1 MGEAGNGD
9 DGTEGRLIAD
19 RYRLRKWIGSGS
31 MGEVWQV
38 LDERLNRV
46 VAAKRLLLPMGLSEA
61 EAEILRQRSFRE
73 GRIAARLHHPNAI
86 AVYDVAS
93 DGGRPVLVMEYLPSR
108 SLAEV
113 IDEDG
118 PLPPERVADIG
129 AQAAA
134 ALSAAHR
141 VGIVHRDVKPA
152 NILLG
157 DDGTTKITD
166 FGISRANG
174 DVTVTKTGVLT
185 GTPAYL
191 SPEAARGQPTGPP
204 SDVFALGATLFAGVE
219 GEPPFGRDDN
229 TMALLHLIAT
239 GRINQPRKAGKLA
252 PLLLRMLAD
261 DPATRPTMAEVT
273 KEMAALAKATP
284 EPPPSLVKQDPPAKP
299 KPKPSLVKPNL
310 PNIPKLIKSSIPPA
324 RRGEHTRAD
333 LPPAHAAA
341 SNWSMTNR
349 WLVIIALGAVAVIL
363 LSIGAARLLAGPRTV
378 SPPTPTPAPPTPSP
392 SLPTR
397 QPKPKPSVSAV
408 AAGQLESAVM
418 HYYGLVPD
426 DLDEA
431 WAMLGPRLRAQGRDA
446 YDAFWQRV
454 SNLRIVQAPR
464 AADSEVLVTIEY
476 RVDGKGSYREE
487 HRLGMISR
495 AGKRLIDS
503 DRVVGSQHT
512 PEGEPSAS

>member
-1 MGEAGNGD
+1 MDQAGNGD
-9 DGTEGRLIAD
+9 GGAEGRLVAD

-31 MGEVWQV
+31 MGEVWQA
-38 LDERLNRV
+38 LDERLNRI
-46 VAAKRLLLPMGLSEA
+46 VAAKQLLLPVGLSEA
-61 EAEILRQRSFRE
+61 DAEILRQRSFRE

-129 AQAAA
+129 AQAAD
-134 ALSAAHR
+134 ALAAAHR

-239 GRINQPRKAGKLA
+239 GRINQPHKAGRLGPA
-252 PLLLRMLAD
+252 LLRMLSD
-261 DPATRPTMAEVT
+261 NPENRPTMAEVA
-273 KEMAALAKATP
+273 KELAALAKAEP
-284 EPPPSLVKQDPPAKP
+284 EPTPQPPSLVKKNPP
-299 KPKPSLVKPNL
+299 KPAL
-310 PNIPKLIKSSIPPA
+310 PNIPKFIKSSIPPP

-341 SNWSMTNR
+341 SSWSVTNR

-363 LSIGAARLLAGPRTV
+363 LSVGAARLLAGPRTV
-378 SPPTPTPAPPTPSP
+378 TPPLPTPSP
-392 SLPTR
+392 TLSRKP
-397 QPKPKPSVSAV
+397 QPSAPAARPSASTIAS
-408 AAGQLESAVM
+408 GLLESVVTR
-418 HYYGLVPD
+418 YYGLVPD
-426 DLDEA
+426 DLDRA
-431 WAMLGPRLRAQGRDA
+431 WAMLGPRLQAQGRKA
-446 YDAFWQRV
+446 YDNFWQRV
-454 SNLRIVQAPR
+454 NDVRIVTPPR
-464 AADSEVLVTIEY
+464 AADSEVTVTIEY
-476 RVDGKGSYREE
+476 NYDGKGAFREQ
-487 HRLGMISR
+487 HRLGMITRSGR
-495 AGKRLIDS
+495 PLIDS
-503 DRVVGSQHT
+503 DHVVGSRRTADAT
-512 PEGEPSAS
+512 PTPSAY